1 MTNPRLGAL
10 LGTPLLLAALTVEA
24 APTADRYRFEVLL
37 DDRPIGEHR
46 FEIQRSGDQQR
57 VASQADF
64 EVGFLFITA
73 YRYRHRSNE
82 VFRDG
87 CLQQIHAMT
96 NDNGTRYQINGEAI
110 AEGFRIDRGEQTET
124 ARGCVKTFAYW
135 DPAILEQQR
144 LLNPQTG
151 ELEPVA
157 VHPQGIER
165 IEVDGRELPANRY
178 RLETGEIS
186 IDLWYHETLGWVRL
200 ASDTG
205 KGATL
210 VYRRI

>member
-1 MTNPRLGAL
+1 MNSLRLRPIFGSL
-10 LGTPLLLAALTVEA
+10 TLLAALSANA
-24 APTADRYRFEVLL
+24 ADDASFRFEVLL

-46 FEIQRSGDQQR
+46 FEIDRSGDQQR
-57 VASQADF
+57 VASNAEF
-64 EVGFLFITA
+64 EVGFLFLTA
-73 YRYRHRSNE
+73 YRYRHQSRE

-87 CLQQIHAMT
+87 CLQRIRATT
-96 NDNGTRYQINGEAI
+96 NDNGKRYRITGVAS
-110 AEGFRIDRGEQTET
+110 ADGFRIDRGEQVET
-124 ARGCVKTFAYW
+124 ADGCVKTFAYW
-135 DPAILEQQR
+135 DPAILDQRR

-157 VHPQGIER
+157 IRPQGTER
-165 IEVDGRELPANRY
+165 IELGGREIPARRY
-178 RLETGEIS
+178 TLDTDELTIE
-186 IDLWYHETLGWVRL
+186 LWYHDELGWVRL